1 MEAVENAAG
10 HKYHPR
16 GARGMSPVEKEID
29 LASDHIE
36 GLVRAFVTCGAGPP
50 PGGTV
55 ASTIPIAPPVS
66 AAVSG
71 IR

>member
-1 MEAVENAAG
+1 
-10 HKYHPR
+10 
-16 GARGMSPVEKEID
+16 MSPVEKEID